1 MTNFGALLNSVQRN
15 CHISDARFAG
25 EHTMCV
31 FLLKMRELY
40 RWEHD
45 IPLSRPLPKD
55 DVGRWLEQRERLWS
69 NLESSTFED
78 LPLDD
83 APADPFDS
91 DAVNRELVPQGY
103 VYSGGYGRHS
113 KPHFFLGRLERVEA
127 HDGCTVLVS
136 SCEYARDLD
145 APPAMLQGRTIYV
158 RLESLRRYL
167 WEKIEESNWSRSR
180 EAMDRALD
188 AYRFAD
194 GVDAA
199 LDRMTEAE
207 SRVAILHELGEAR
220 AGELLGGAWNDM
232 LLALSNT
239 RAEIMVRAVRD
250 ILADALVTLPV
261 LVAQENWPSL
271 HFYFANFGGM
281 RRHLHPDLMQT
292 YHRAAA
298 ERSLPPLR
306 TRLEIDGAHWL
317 ATARNLVSL
326 HGAGGP
332 QLAETIER
340 TLLPA
345 NADTHCQR

>member
-25 EHTMCV
+25 DHTMCV

-45 IPLSRPLPKD
+45 IPLSRPLPKE

-83 APADPFDS
+83 APADPFNS

-113 KPHFFLGRLERVEA
+113 KPHFFLGRLERVET
-127 HDGCTVLVS
+127 HDRCTVLVS

-180 EAMDRALD
+180 EAMERALEG
-188 AYRFAD
+188 YRFAD

-199 LDRMTEAE
+199 LDRMTDAE

-220 AGELLGGAWNDM
+220 VGEMLDESWNDM
-232 LLALSNT
+232 LLALSTT

-250 ILADALVTLPV
+250 ILADALVTLPT
-261 LVAQENWPSL
+261 LIAQGNWPSL
-271 HFYFANFGGM
+271 HFYFANFSGM
-281 RRHLHPDLMQT
+281 RRHLYPQLLEA

-298 ERSLPPLR
+298 KHSARPLQS
-306 TRLEIDGAHWL
+306 RLESDRAHWL
-317 ATARNLVSL
+317 ATARKLISL
-326 HGAGGP
+326 HGAAR
-332 QLAETIER
+332 QNLAEAIEN
-340 TLLPA
+340 LLVTE
-345 NADTHCQR
+345 NAVTRC